1 MDNDFEVS
9 VTYKNQE
16 IRFPATFIPFGYS
29 YKFEVDVNGITVF
42 FEPDEERSFR
52 AIVDPSMEN
61 AHHKMNVEL
70 IQLIAETLEDLFK

>member
-16 IRFPATFIPFGYS
+16 IHFPATFIPFGYS
-29 YKFEVDVNGITVF
+29 YKFEVDVHGITVF

-61 AHHKMNVEL
+61 VQHKINIEL
-70 IQLIAETLEDLFK
+70 VQLIAETLEDLFK